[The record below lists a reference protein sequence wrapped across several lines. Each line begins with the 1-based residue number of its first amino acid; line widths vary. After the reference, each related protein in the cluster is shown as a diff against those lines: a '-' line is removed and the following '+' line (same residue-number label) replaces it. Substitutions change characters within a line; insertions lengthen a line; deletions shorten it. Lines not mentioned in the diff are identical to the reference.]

1 MAILETHDLTKVF
14 NGRKAVDRLNL
25 TIEEGEIFGLLGPN
39 GAGKTTTIAMLST
52 ILAPTGGTAII
63 SGYDI
68 RRKPK
73 DVRRTIGVV
82 PQEAALY
89 DNLTAAENLTYF
101 GKLHG
106 VESKRL
112 RKRINKLLKL
122 VRLKNRANDRLKS
135 FSGGMKDRLN
145 LVVGLIHEPRLLFL
159 DEPTTG
165 LDPQA
170 RLAVW
175 KVIKQL
181 QAEGVSI
188 LLTTHYMEE
197 ADHLCDRV
205 AIMDNGKIIAC
216 DPPAVLKRSI
226 GKLEV
231 IEVKAAGIP
240 KALLAK
246 LRRLRGVK
254 EVVQTSK
261 GLRLLTPTAD
271 AIIGQVV
278 SSITSKKV
286 RIDSLNVVQ
295 PTLEDVFIKL
305 TGKALRD

>member
-1 MAILETHDLTKVF
+1 
-14 NGRKAVDRLNL
+14 
-25 TIEEGEIFGLLGPN
+25 
-39 GAGKTTTIAMLST
+39 
-52 ILAPTGGTAII
+52 
-63 SGYDI
+63 
-68 RRKPK
+68 
-73 DVRRTIGVV
+73 
-82 PQEAALY
+82 
-89 DNLTAAENLTYF
+89 
-101 GKLHG
+101 
-106 VESKRL
+106 
-112 RKRINKLLKL
+112 
-122 VRLKNRANDRLKS
+122 
-135 FSGGMKDRLN
+135 
-145 LVVGLIHEPRLLFL
+145 
-159 DEPTTG
+159 
-165 LDPQA
+165 
-170 RLAVW
+170 
-175 KVIKQL
+175 
-181 QAEGVSI
+181 
-188 LLTTHYMEE
+188 MEE

-231 IEVKAAGIP
+231 IEVKATGIP
-240 KALLAK
+240 KALPAK

-305 TGKALRD
+305 TGKTLRD